1 MTCAYCIAARET
13 LGAHRLHDPRCM
25 YCGARLIQL
34 IPHMCDGIAAWAS
47 QRRRDALAV
56 WVAQGH
62 DEAEIRELVAGP
74 MAFEPV
80 RGRKVAA

>member
-1 MTCAYCIAARET
+1 MTCTYCLAARET
-13 LGAHRLHDPRCM
+13 LGAHRLHDPRCI
-25 YCGARLIQL
+25 YDGARLIQL
-34 IPHMCDGIAAWAS
+34 IPKHCTTNAEAS

-62 DEAEIRELVAGP
+62 SEAEIRELARGP

-80 RGRKVAA
+80 KGRRVAA